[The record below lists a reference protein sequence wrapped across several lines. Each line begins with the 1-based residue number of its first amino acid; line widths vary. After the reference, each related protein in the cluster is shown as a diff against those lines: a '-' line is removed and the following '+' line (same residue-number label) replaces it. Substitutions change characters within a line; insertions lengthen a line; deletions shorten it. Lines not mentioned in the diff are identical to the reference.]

1 MNKREKIEKAKR
13 EFLECN
19 GSFLEKCKLAEIY
32 LDVVRRNGSLN
43 LIIHSKEWK
52 ENRAKKLKDCCETCG
67 SKDGLHISHTWHP
80 PHTAKMQSHVV
91 KVHGKKCNEPIPY
104 EVEKHSCPVCDS
116 TSVKFLKTQQKWK
129 CYAQR
134 TEFKPH
140 IQHEIEQWEKTKDND
155 GVRDFYYQKYD
166 VDTDEKVV
174 GSIQGY
180 VYYTQERK
188 VYADMSLDDLLEKL
202 ENDTLEVI
210 ETVAEHR
217 HRPSRNYYRNRHKV
231 SCGAVFE
238 DPNVKTT
245 QKKIDSD
252 SVWMYYY
259 ALEKIT
265 LTERYIEMRDSDI
278 LTECKKCG
286 FERDKQRILEKKA
299 RNMGLKE
306 LRNKYK
312 DSFCP

>member
-1 MNKREKIEKAKR
+1 MNKREKIEKAKKD
-13 EFLECN
+13 FLECN
-19 GSFLEKCKLAEIY
+19 GSFLEKCKLAENY
-32 LDVVRRNGSLN
+32 LNTVRRNGSLD
-43 LIIHSKEWK
+43 LITHSKEWK

-67 SKDGLHISHTWHP
+67 SKDGLHISHLWHP
-80 PHTAKMQSHVV
+80 PR
-91 KVHGKKCNEPIPY
+91 GKEMTDHIKKLYGHKIHDVPY
-104 EVEKHSCPVCDS
+104 QTEKHSCPVCDS
-116 TSVKFLKTQQKWK
+116 TSIKFLKTQQIWK

-140 IQHEIEQWEKTKDND
+140 IQNEIEQWEKTKDND
-155 GVRDFYYQKYD
+155 GVRDFYYNKYD

-180 VYYTQERK
+180 VYYTQQRQ
-188 VYADMSLDDLLEKL
+188 VYAYTNFDNFLEKL
-202 ENDTLEVI
+202 ENDTLKVT
-210 ETVAEHR
+210 ETVTEHH
-217 HRPSRNYYRNRHKV
+217 HRPSRSYYKNRHKV

-238 DPNVKTT
+238 DPNIKTV

-252 SVWMYYY
+252 SVWKYYY
-259 ALEKIT
+259 AIEQIAF
-265 LTERYIEMRDSDI
+265 TERYIEMRDSDI

-286 FERDKQRILEKKA
+286 FERDKQRILENKA
-299 RNMGLKE
+299 HNIGLQE